1 METIGL
7 ERLLHTFISRK
18 FIAALLV
25 VEKKKKQNKTKY
37 PLTGECTWNI
47 NTMNII

>member
-25 VEKKKKQNKTKY
+25 VEKKTKQNQ
-37 PLTGECTWNI
+37 I
-47 NTMNII
+47 SIDR

>member
-1 METIGL
+1 MGTIGL

-25 VEKKKKQNKTKY
+25 VEKNKTK
-37 PLTGECTWNI
+37 PNI
-47 NTMNII
+47 H